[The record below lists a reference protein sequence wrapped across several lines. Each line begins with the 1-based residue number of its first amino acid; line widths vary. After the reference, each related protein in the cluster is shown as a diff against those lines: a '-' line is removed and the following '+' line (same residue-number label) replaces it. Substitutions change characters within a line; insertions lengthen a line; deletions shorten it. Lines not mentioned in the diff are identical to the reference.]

1 MAAAVFSNFSRK
13 LADDEKHHDISN
25 NRSNICD
32 TEPPRLSNDFYEKF
46 SSDFISRIEFETY
59 YTEFSRIFQQLIN
72 ENEEIRRKNSY
83 LESIV
88 MEYFFENVNKAS
100 LENSTILRQHLQLPA
115 LSEKADK
122 SVIFELNGILEDMG
136 NSKKSSTELLRDIR
150 GR

>member
-13 LADDEKHHDISN
+13 LADDEKHHD
-25 NRSNICD
+25 RSNICD
-32 TEPPRLSNDFYEKF
+32 TEQPRLSDDFYEKF
-46 SSDFISRIEFETY
+46 SSHFISRIEFETY
-59 YTEFSRIFQQLIN
+59 YKEFSRIFQQLKN

-88 MEYFFENVNKAS
+88 MESFFENVNKAS
-100 LENSTILRQHLQLPA
+100 HENSTILREHLQLPA
-115 LSEKADK
+115 LSEKANK
-122 SVIFELNGILEDMG
+122 SVIFELDSILEDMG